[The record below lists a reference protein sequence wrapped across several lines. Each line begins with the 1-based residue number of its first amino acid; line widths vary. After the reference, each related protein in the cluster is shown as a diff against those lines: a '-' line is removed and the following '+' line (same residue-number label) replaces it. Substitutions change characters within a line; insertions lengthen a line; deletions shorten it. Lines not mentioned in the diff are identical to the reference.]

1 MILSKDK
8 LKNYQNFVDQVTS
21 KYSKNSEHLIERL
34 KYVDDN
40 NIEVSRILTAG
51 VGLSGEV
58 GEFNEILKKIIF
70 QEKPITDTT
79 ITHLKKELGDIMW
92 YIAQASIA
100 LDTDIEEL
108 IDINEKKLRSRFHG
122 DTFDPK
128 KSELKKPEDL

>member
-1 MILSKDK
+1 MMLSKDK

-21 KYSKNSEHLIERL
+21 KYSKNSKDLIERL

-40 NIEVSRILTAG
+40 NIAVSRILTAG
-51 VGLSGEV
+51 VGLSGEI

-70 QEKPITDTT
+70 QEKPITDETV
-79 ITHLKKELGDIMW
+79 THLKKELGDIMW

-108 IDINEKKLRSRFHG
+108 IDINEKKLRSRFDG
-122 DTFDPK
+122 DSFDPK
-128 KSELKKPEDL
+128 KSQNKQPDDL